1 MGKDNKQIAK
11 EAFEL
16 NDALETVY
24 VSKDGQP
31 FAVISDVQNYVSKF
45 KKPEEKKY
53 DTFTREDL
61 KINRSKRDRNRVIDA
76 VNAIKTATTVEAVKA
91 LTVKEIRP
99 FVLAQAKIKLK
110 ELGFE
115 EGQNKVADNSGELEA
130 LKEKN
135 ATLENDLKE
144 ANIATKQAERK
155 AEAAEKAKTKA
166 EQDLATA
173 QKVAKEAAK
182 EAISKAS
189 VQETEK
195 KA

>member
-11 EAFEL
+11 EAFEH

-31 FAVISDVQNYVSKF
+31 FAVISDVQNYASKF
-45 KKPEEKKY
+45 KKPEDKKY
-53 DTFTREDL
+53 ETYTREEL
-61 KINRSKRDRNRVIDA
+61 KVKRTKRDRNRVIDA
-76 VNAIKTATTVEAVKA
+76 VNAIKKATTVEAVKS

-115 EGQNKVADNSGELEA
+115 EGQNKTPDNSGELET

-135 ATLENDLKE
+135 ATLEHDLKE
-144 ANIATKQAERK
+144 ANKASKQAEKK
-155 AEAAEKAKTKA
+155 AETAEKAKTKA
-166 EQDLATA
+166 EADLAKATA
-173 QKVAKEAAK
+173 KK
-182 EAISKAS
+182 
-189 VQETEK
+189 TEPK
-195 KA
+195 NEQA